1 MVFLVVMYG
10 CESWTIK
17 KTECQRIDAFE
28 LWCWRRLLR
37 VPWTAR
43 KSNQSILKEISPGCS
58 LEGLML
64 KLKLQYFG
72 HLIQRADSSKK
83 TLMLGKIEG
92 PRRRGPQRVRWL
104 DGITD
109 SMDMSLSKLRELVM
123 DREAWRAAVRGVTE
137 SGTIETEL
145 KFGNSTASSL
155 RTFHPEGCSSSLDRE
170 GLKSVLDKLFGKRL
184 LQVGRYLVSH
194 KAWMKTVPTENC
206 DVLMTFPDTTDDHT
220 LLWLLNH
227 IRVGIPELIVQVR
240 HHRHTRAYAFFVTAT
255 YESLLRGADELG
267 LRKAVK
273 AEFGGGTRGFS
284 CEEDFIYEN
293 VESELRFF
301 TSQERQSIIRF
312 WLQNLRAKQG
322 EALHN
327 VRFLEDQPIIPELAA
342 RGIIQQVFPVH
353 EQRILNRLM
362 KSWVQAVCENQPLDE
377 ICDYFGVKIAMYFA
391 WLGFYTSAMV
401 YPAVFGSVL
410 YTFTEADQ
418 TSRDVSCVVF
428 ALFNVVWSTLFLE
441 EWKRRGAELAYKWGT
456 LDSPGEAVEEPR
468 PQFRGVRR
476 ISPVTQAEEFY
487 YPPWK
492 RLLFQMLEL
501 VLSVKGLPRLARFL
515 PKVMLALLVSASA
528 EGYKKLAVWLNDMEN
543 YRLESA
549 YEKHLII
556 KVVLFQFVN
565 SYLSLFYIGFYLK
578 DMERLK
584 EMLATLLIT
593 RQFLQNVREVLQPH
607 LYRRLGRG
615 ELGLRA
621 AWELARAL
629 LGLLSLRRPARR
641 HLEPPAEEGG
651 SGSSSG
657 GGRRC
662 LSGGCGAPE
671 EEEEATVE
679 RRPAGEGGEV
689 GDGPRGGREE
699 EDEEEEEEDEEEEDE
714 DEQGEEGGLLDCGL
728 RLKKVSFAERGA
740 GRRRPGP
747 SQEAL
752 LEEGSPTMVEK
763 GLEPGV
769 FTLAEEDDE
778 AEGAPSS
785 PEREPPPAV
794 LLRRAGGEGRDQGPD
809 GGPDPEPGSGDS
821 ARKQRRQNRSS
832 WIDPPEEEHS
842 SQLTQAELE
851 SCMKKYEDTFQDYQ
865 EMFVQFGYVVLF
877 SSAFPLAALCA
888 LINNLIEIRS
898 DALKLCTGLQRP
910 FGQRVESIGQWQK
923 VMEVMGVLAIVV
935 NCYLI
940 GQCGQLQRLF
950 PWLSPEA
957 AIVSVV
963 VLEHFALLLKYLI
976 HVAIPDIPGW
986 VAEEMAKLEY
996 QRREAFKRHER
1007 QAQHRYQQQQRR
1019 RREEEERQRHAEHHA
1034 RRERDASG
1042 REEARAEG
1050 SGLDPAAPEKTSAK
1064 AKGSGTGGHG
1074 PERPKRPGSLLA
1086 PNNVMKLKQ
1095 IIPLQGKFLS
1105 SGASS
1110 SSPAGPGA
1118 NLTTRPTP
1126 AQSPTGSDT
1135 RLPAFLSFKFLKS
1148 PETRRDPE
1156 RSHSPPKAFHAGKLF
1171 PFGGARAEAGSNGAG
1186 GQARQDGTL
1195 SGGGCRAQ
1203 RSGLADEA
1211 AAEEPDTPRPEEEGS
1226 GHKL

>member
-1 MVFLVVMYG
+1 MAEASSSAG
-10 CESWTIK
+10 ST
-17 KTECQRIDAFE
+17 
-28 LWCWRRLLR
+28 
-37 VPWTAR
+37 
-43 KSNQSILKEISPGCS
+43 S
-58 LEGLML
+58 LEGE
-64 KLKLQYFG
+64 
-72 HLIQRADSSKK
+72 R
-83 TLMLGKIEG
+83 GKR
-92 PRRRGPQRVRWL
+92 PP
-104 DGITD
+104 
-109 SMDMSLSKLRELVM
+109 
-123 DREAWRAAVRGVTE
+123 
-137 SGTIETEL
+137 
-145 KFGNSTASSL
+145 
-155 RTFHPEGCSSSLDRE
+155 PEGEPAAPVS
-170 GLKSVLDKLFGKRL
+170 GVLDKLFGKRL
-184 LQVGRYLVSH
+184 LQAGRYLVSH

-255 YESLLRGADELG
+255 YESLLRGADELA

-441 EWKRRGAELAYKWGT
+441 EWKQRGAELAYKWGT

-468 PQFRGVRR
+468 PQFRVSQLWVLIALRGPGR
-476 ISPVTQAEEFY
+476 PPHL
-487 YPPWK
+487 PPW
-492 RLLFQMLEL
+492 
-501 VLSVKGLPRLARFL
+501 SP
-515 PKVMLALLVSASA
+515 
-528 EGYKKLAVWLNDMEN
+528 EN

-629 LGLLSLRRPARR
+629 LGLLSLQHPAPR
-641 HLEPPAEEGG
+641 HLEPQAEEGG
-651 SGSSSG
+651 GSSSG

-662 LSGGCGAPE
+662 LGGGCGAPE

-679 RRPAGEGGEV
+679 QRPLGEDGEV
-689 GDGPRGGREE
+689 VDGPRGDKEEDE
-699 EDEEEEEEDEEEEDE
+699 EDEEEEEAEADDEE
-714 DEQGEEGGLLDCGL
+714 GEEGGPLDCGL
-728 RLKKVSFAERGA
+728 RLKKVSFSERGA
-740 GRRRPGP
+740 RWRQP
-747 SQEAL
+747 SPEAL

-769 FTLAEEDDE
+769 LTLAEEDDE
-778 AEGAPSS
+778 AEGASSS
-785 PEREPPPAV
+785 PERDPPAT

-809 GGPDPEPGSGDS
+809 GGPDSEPGPGDS
-821 ARKQRRQNRSS
+821 ARRRRQDRSS
-832 WIDPPEEEHS
+832 WIDPPKEEHAP
-842 SQLTQAELE
+842 QLTQAELE
-851 SCMKKYEDTFQDYQ
+851 SCMRKYEDTFQDYQ

-888 LINNLIEIRS
+888 LVNNLIEIRS

-923 VMEVMGVLAIVV
+923 VMEAMGVLAIVV

-1007 QAQHRYQQQQRR
+1007 QAQHHYQQQQRR

-1034 RRERDASG
+1034 RRERDAGG

-1050 SGLDPAAPEKTSAK
+1050 SRLDPAAPEKASAK
-1064 AKGSGTGGHG
+1064 AKGGGPGGHG
-1074 PERPKRPGSLLA
+1074 LERPKRPGSLLA

-1105 SGASS
+1105 SGATSS
-1110 SSPAGPGA
+1110 LAGTGTGPAARAP
-1118 NLTTRPTP
+1118 P

-1171 PFGGARAEAGSNGAG
+1171 PFGGARAEAGANGAG
-1186 GQARQDGTL
+1186 GQARPDGTL
-1195 SGGGCRAQ
+1195 SGGGGRAQ
-1203 RSGLADEA
+1203 RSGPTDEA
-1211 AAEEPDTPRPEEEGS
+1211 SAEEPDTPRPEEEAS
-1226 GHKL
+1226 GTELALVGAPALRTRRSRSPAPPPPPTSLPRPLTPPPGCWQWDGPWGCGGEGAAARQAPAPALAECPPCALAGPPPAPQPLPGDASFYSLPPPPLPPNSEAPEPSAPSPSASPSPQAVCWPSGWH

>member
-1 MVFLVVMYG
+1 MAEAASGAGDV
-10 CESWTIK
+10 T
-17 KTECQRIDAFE
+17 
-28 LWCWRRLLR
+28 
-37 VPWTAR
+37 
-43 KSNQSILKEISPGCS
+43 
-58 LEGLML
+58 LEGE
-64 KLKLQYFG
+64 
-72 HLIQRADSSKK
+72 R
-83 TLMLGKIEG
+83 GKR
-92 PRRRGPQRVRWL
+92 PP
-104 DGITD
+104 
-109 SMDMSLSKLRELVM
+109 
-123 DREAWRAAVRGVTE
+123 
-137 SGTIETEL
+137 
-145 KFGNSTASSL
+145 
-155 RTFHPEGCSSSLDRE
+155 PEGEPAAPAS
-170 GLKSVLDKLFGKRL
+170 GVLDKLFGKRL
-184 LQVGRYLVSH
+184 LQAGRYLVSH
-194 KAWMKTVPTENC
+194 KAWMKTVPTEDC

-273 AEFGGGTRGFS
+273 AEFGGGTRSFS

-327 VRFLEDQPIIPELAA
+327 VRFLEDQPI
-342 RGIIQQVFPVH
+342 
-353 EQRILNRLM
+353 N
-362 KSWVQAVCENQPLDE
+362 D

-428 ALFNVVWSTLFLE
+428 ALFNVIWSTLFLE

-468 PQFRGVRR
+468 PQFRGIRR
-476 ISPVTQAEEFY
+476 ISPITRAEEFY

-492 RLLFQMLEL
+492 RLLFQLLVSLPLCLACLVCVFVLMLGCFQLQEL
-501 VLSVKGLPRLARFL
+501 VLSVKGLPRLVRFL
-515 PKVMLALLVSASA
+515 PKVMLALLVSVSA

-543 YRLESA
+543 YRLEST
-549 YEKHLII
+549 YERHLII

-578 DMERLK
+578 DMDRLK
-584 EMLATLLIT
+584 ELLLLLSLTQSLERQLRAALVPLAALRFRLLLLSLRGLLLVARAKMLATLLIT
-593 RQFLQNVREVLQPH
+593 RQLLQNVREVLQPH
-607 LYRRLGRG
+607 LYRRLGTG
-615 ELGLRA
+615 ELGLRTIL
-621 AWELARAL
+621 ELARAL
-629 LGLLSLRRPARR
+629 LGLLGLLNPLRPDPRR
-641 HLEPPAEEGG
+641 HLETQADEGG
-651 SGSSSG
+651 AGS
-657 GGRRC
+657 RRC
-662 LSGGCGAPE
+662 LGGGCGAPE
-671 EEEEATVE
+671 EEEEEEAAVE
-679 RRPAGEGGEV
+679 RRPAGEGGDVPE
-689 GDGPRGGREE
+689 GPRGGKE
-699 EDEEEEEEDEEEEDE
+699 EDEEEEEEEEEDDDD
-714 DEQGEEGGLLDCGL
+714 DEYEGEEGSLLDCGL

-740 GRRRPGP
+740 GRRRPVP
-747 SQEAL
+747 SSDGL

-778 AEGAPSS
+778 PEGPPSS
-785 PEREPPPAV
+785 PGPEPQTV

-809 GGPDPEPGSGDS
+809 GDRDPETGSGD
-821 ARKQRRQNRSS
+821 AAGRQKRHNRSS

-842 SQLTQAELE
+842 PQLTQAELE

-888 LINNLIEIRS
+888 LVNNLIEIRS
-898 DALKLCTGLQRP
+898 DAFKLCTGLQRP

-923 VMEVMGVLAIVV
+923 VMEAMGVLAIVV

-963 VLEHFALLLKYLI
+963 VLEHLALLVKYLI
-976 HVAIPDIPGW
+976 HAAIPDIPGW

-1007 QAQHRYQQQQRR
+1007 QAQQRFQQQQRR
-1019 RREEEERQRHAEHHA
+1019 RREEEERQRHAEQQA
-1034 RRERDASG
+1034 RRERDTGG
-1042 REEARAEG
+1042 REEARAEAPG
-1050 SGLDPAAPEKTSAK
+1050 PDPATERGAAK
-1064 AKGSGTGGHG
+1064 AKGS
-1074 PERPKRPGSLLA
+1074 ERPRRPGALL
-1086 PNNVMKLKQ
+1086 PPGPVLRLKQ
-1095 IIPLQGKFLS
+1095 IIPLQTRPPAPTGC
-1105 SGASS
+1105 APPPR
-1110 SSPAGPGA
+1110 SPA
-1118 NLTTRPTP
+1118 
-1126 AQSPTGSDT
+1126 DT
-1135 RLPAFLSFKFLKS
+1135 RLPAFLSLRFLKA
-1148 PETRRDPE
+1148 PE
-1156 RSHSPPKAFHAGKLF
+1156 RGPSPPRPGKLF
-1171 PFGGARAEAGSNGAG
+1171 AFAAREPAANGAPGGGARAHRSAG
-1186 GQARQDGTL
+1186 
-1195 SGGGCRAQ
+1195 
-1203 RSGLADEA
+1203 DEPA
-1211 AAEEPDTPRPEEEGS
+1211 AAEPEPRPEDA
-1226 GHKL
+1226 GHRP